1 MWEEEGEKQ
10 SKYFCYQSRNFL
22 NNIINTVE
30 AHNNNTKYDECG
42 INHQVKIFYES
53 LFFLLHVRFR
63 SSEYQS

>member
-53 LFFLLHVRFR
+53 LFFLLRFR
-63 SSEYQS
+63 SSEYKS

>member
-30 AHNNNTKYDECG
+30 AHNNNTKYD
-42 INHQVKIFYES
+42 
-53 LFFLLHVRFR
+53 
-63 SSEYQS
+63 

>member
-42 INHQVKIFYES
+42 INHQPGSKFS
-53 LFFLLHVRFR
+53 MNLFFLVQIQIF
-63 SSEYQS
+63 

>member
-53 LFFLLHVRFR
+53 LF
-63 SSEYQS
+63 SC